1 MAIQVGHIN
10 ESVQKKKKKKKKNLI
25 IYTTIIGSDGG
36 LYLGKSLVS
45 SAMIR

>member
-10 ESVQKKKKKKKKNLI
+10 ESVQNLI